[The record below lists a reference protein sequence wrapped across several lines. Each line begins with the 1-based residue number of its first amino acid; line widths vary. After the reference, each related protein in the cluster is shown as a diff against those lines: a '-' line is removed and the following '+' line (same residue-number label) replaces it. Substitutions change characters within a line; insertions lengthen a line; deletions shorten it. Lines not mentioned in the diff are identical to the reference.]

1 MQFASLKYANQME
14 NLNMKT
20 KLTLIAAL
28 LAGLTATT
36 AFALDPFS
44 RPEIGAV
51 SVAPAT
57 PVIGEPATIKIDPA
71 KNGSMDCSMSVEYGD
86 GKQEFI
92 EVHQG
97 LPKEIQHTYEK
108 AGSFTVKAEGVD
120 HNGVNNCKGKG
131 SVSFKVSGT
140 KAPSCPSGWEIAPGS
155 VKKNG
160 AFACR
165 ALPPSEPLKCSTGL
179 KPYVATTGQIGCK

>member
-1 MQFASLKYANQME
+1 MT
-14 NLNMKT
+14 T

-28 LAGLTATT
+28 LAGLSVSQ
-36 AFALDPFS
+36 AFALDAFS

-51 SVAPAT
+51 SVNPTT
-57 PVIGEPATIKIDPA
+57 PVTGEPATIKIDPA
-71 KNGSMDCSMSVEYGD
+71 KNGSMDCAIGIDFGD

-97 LPKEIQHTYEK
+97 LPKEIQHTYDK
-108 AGSFTVKAEGVD
+108 AGSYTVKAEGVD

-131 SVSFKVSGT
+131 MTTFKVSGV
-140 KAPSCPSGWEIAPGS
+140 KAPSCPSGWEITPGS

-165 ALPPSEPLKCSTGL
+165 ALPPAEPLKCSTGL
-179 KPYVATTGQIGCK
+179 KPYVASTGQIGCK